1 MAYIG
6 NTPAEAYISIS
17 SQTFTTINGTGY
29 TLSSSVTNSEDIAL
43 FLNNVRQKPSTY
55 TATGTALTMGTA
67 TTTADE
73 LYCVYLGKGIQ
84 TVTPPAASVGT
95 SSIADLAVTTAKLA
109 GDAVTTDKILDAN
122 VTTAKT
128 DLVSTA
134 SVAAVTAKGT
144 SGVSDGYV
152 TLNCDQN
159 THGIKLK
166 SPPHSAAQS
175 YTLTFPQTAPATD
188 KYLQTD
194 ASGNLSF
201 STVTEYDDNVL
212 QSNVAMLG
220 FKVAVNGSLTRY
232 NLVDQAIDEFYDTSG
247 VDASASTN
255 ENRSASGSNFY
266 YDGGSAPTI
275 TQDADDSGVDGDY
288 TWYKWTD
295 TGATGSYSI
304 STAVTHE
311 FLVVAGGGG
320 GGAIR
325 GGGGGAG
332 GYRNS
337 FGSGNTG
344 GGGSTEADLSFGAGT
359 SYTITVGAGG
369 AGEVGSGGSGY
380 HGDDGSASS
389 ISGSDITDITTV
401 GGAGGLG
408 NSSGSVGGRTGGSGG
423 GMTDNQVGQTAG
435 AGTSGQGFAGGAY
448 SSGNSGAGGGAA
460 AAGGVGGTVAGI
472 GGAGL
477 DNAITGSSVGYAGG
491 GGGGS
496 NNANTGTA
504 SHGGGTGGV
513 TGVVKATS
521 GTANTG
527 GGGGGAYDTSSYEGG
542 DGGSGIVVLR
552 RLTSAGST
560 TGEDLTLQSTDVT
573 ALSAPTYGEFVTLI
587 ENAYGTATLNTDIKG
602 YISRDSG
609 TTFTQGT
616 LVDEGTWGTNK
627 KVLGFHDLDI
637 SSQPSGTSMCY
648 KITTHNQ
655 SASSKE
661 TRIYATSIGWR

>member
-17 SQTFTTINGTGY
+17 SQTFTTINGTDY

-84 TVTPPAASVGT
+84 TVTPPAGSVGT
-95 SSIADLAVTTAKLA
+95 SSIADDAVTTAKIA
-109 GDAVTTDKILDAN
+109 DDNVTTAKILDAN

-175 YTLTFPQTAPATD
+175 YTLTFPQTATATD

-232 NLVDQAIDEFYDTSG
+232 NLVDQSIDEFYDTSG

-255 ENRSASGSNFY
+255 ERRVASGSNY
-266 YDGGSAPTI
+266 YYEGATTVTPSVTS
-275 TQDADDSGVDGDY
+275 DADTTTVDGDY
-288 TWYKWTD
+288 TYYKWTTVTT
-295 TGATGSYSI
+295 TGDYT
-304 STAVTHE
+304 TNTTQDHE
-311 FLVVAGGGG
+311 WLVVAGGGG
-320 GGAIR
+320 GCGGGNLADA

-332 GYRNS
+332 GYRS
-337 FGSGNTG
+337 V
-344 GGGSTEADLSFGAGT
+344 
-359 SYTITVGAGG
+359 SYT
-369 AGEVGSGGSGY
+369 
-380 HGDDGSASS
+380 H
-389 ISGSDITDITTV
+389 
-401 GGAGGLG
+401 
-408 NSSGSVGGRTGGSGG
+408 
-423 GMTDNQVGQTAG
+423 
-435 AGTSGQGFAGGAY
+435 
-448 SSGNSGAGGGAA
+448 
-460 AAGGVGGTVAGI
+460 
-472 GGAGL
+472 
-477 DNAITGSSVGYAGG
+477 
-491 GGGGS
+491 
-496 NNANTGTA
+496 
-504 SHGGGTGGV
+504 
-513 TGVVKATS
+513 
-521 GTANTG
+521 
-527 GGGGGAYDTSSYEGG
+527 
-542 DGGSGIVVLR
+542 
-552 RLTSAGST
+552 
-560 TGEDLTLQSTDVT
+560 LTL
-573 ALSAPTYGEFVTLI
+573 PTIL
-587 ENAYGTATLNTDIKG
+587 
-602 YISRDSG
+602 
-609 TTFTQGT
+609 
-616 LVDEGTWGTNK
+616 LV
-627 KVLGFHDLDI
+627 
-637 SSQPSGTSMCY
+637 
-648 KITTHNQ
+648 
-655 SASSKE
+655 
-661 TRIYATSIGWR
+661 